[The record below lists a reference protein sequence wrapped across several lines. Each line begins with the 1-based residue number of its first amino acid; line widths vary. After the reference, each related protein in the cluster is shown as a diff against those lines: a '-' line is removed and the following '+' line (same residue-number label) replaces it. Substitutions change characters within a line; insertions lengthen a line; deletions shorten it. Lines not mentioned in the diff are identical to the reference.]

1 MRCRACNVIL
11 DEADLMRKAPD
22 WDICS
27 TCRSLSKKQ
36 YNADD
41 KQYDHS
47 ALTGVPLD
55 GSTLTLEEYEKSAEK
70 T

>member
-1 MRCRACNVIL
+1 MRCRACDMIL
-11 DEADLMRKAPD
+11 DDSDLMRKALD
-22 WDICS
+22 WDYCS
-27 TCRSLSKKQ
+27 NCRSQSNKK

-47 ALTGVPLD
+47 DVTGIPLD
-55 GSTLTLEEYEKSAEK
+55 GSTLTLEEYEKSSNN